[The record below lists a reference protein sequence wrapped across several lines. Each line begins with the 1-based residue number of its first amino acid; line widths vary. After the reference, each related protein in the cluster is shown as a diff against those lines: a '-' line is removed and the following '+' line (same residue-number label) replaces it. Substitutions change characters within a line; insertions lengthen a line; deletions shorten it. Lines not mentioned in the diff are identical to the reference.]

1 MCVTDYC
8 LFLRFLAFLSC
19 CECIT
24 DFLSTEHYFCIAA
37 TSKIVSPTQKYL
49 KTSFHPK
56 EITVYL
62 DKIDYYMEKRA
73 RLLREVYGEQEAF

>member
-1 MCVTDYC
+1 MYNIQIMGERQTI
-8 LFLRFLAFLSC
+8 LG
-19 CECIT
+19 IGG
-24 DFLSTEHYFCIAA
+24 AA
-37 TSKIVSPTQKYL
+37 TSKIVSPTARYL

-62 DKIDYYMEKRA
+62 DKVDDYIEKRA